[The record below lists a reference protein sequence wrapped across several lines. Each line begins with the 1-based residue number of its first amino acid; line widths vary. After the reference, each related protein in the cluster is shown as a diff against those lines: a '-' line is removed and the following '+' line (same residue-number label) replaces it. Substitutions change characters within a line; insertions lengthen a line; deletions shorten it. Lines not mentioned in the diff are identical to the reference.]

1 MKLCSDSIN
10 ACLPQTQ
17 CEECG
22 YKGCKPY
29 AEAIAQGEARIDL
42 CPPGGVRVVNQLAKV
57 LDIDP
62 APYLTKAEQQYRAP
76 SIASIDEPLCIG
88 CVKCIKACPVDAIV
102 GSAKLMHT
110 VVPDLC
116 TGCGLCVE
124 PCPMDCITMQPA
136 KERDDATLTQLAT
149 QWQTQYEARIQRQAK
164 KTQQAQTQHEHAKL
178 RQAHDAKAA
187 KKAAIAEAIARVNAR
202 RQDESNKT

>member
-1 MKLCSDSIN
+1 MKLCSDRIN

-29 AEAIAQGEARIDL
+29 AEAIAQGEATIDL
-42 CPPGGVRVVNQLAKV
+42 CPPGGVRVVNQLAKL
-57 LDIDP
+57 LDVDP
-62 APYLTKAEQQYRAP
+62 APYLAQAEQQYRAP
-76 SIASIDEPLCIG
+76 SIASIEESLCIG

-136 KERDDATLTQLAT
+136 NERDDATLTQLAT
-149 QWQTQYEARIQRQAK
+149 QWQTQYEARIQRHVK
-164 KTQQAQTQHEHAKL
+164 KAQRAQTRHEHAKL
-178 RQAHDAKAA
+178 KQTHDTKAA
-187 KKAAIAEAIARVNAR
+187 KKAAIADAIARVNAR
-202 RQDESNKT
+202 RQHESNET